1 MPTNYPMSFR
11 LRSEAEIL
19 KGAARQPL
27 DDGIGPVMTVTGVRY
42 EKAEPGA
49 DRRKP
54 TSSDG
59 DKN

>member
-1 MPTNYPMSFR
+1 MPTNYPMNYK
-11 LRSEAEIL
+11 LKSEAEVL

-42 EKAEPGA
+42 EKPEA

-59 DKN
+59 NSTN